1 MKNRIHF
8 IFTLFLLASLFLA
21 SCDIFDDEDYYD
33 DYENQPAAEES
44 YTEEEDD
51 EYDDEDE
58 YEPQPTRAPVSSGSG
73 IEGGRPGVIVY
84 DFGFRPDQHG
94 FSFENYGDDMDVT
107 NLTADEMRRLFG
119 DEVCSRISG
128 DQCTLTPPASQ
139 WMQQI
144 NEAMGG
150 GHCEGMAVLS
160 LMMYTG
166 QISVSD
172 FGGNYA
178 SELDISDE
186 ALQREIAYW
195 WATQATEPTA
205 NQIIRG
211 TPMEIMAKIEEM
223 DARGE
228 TYTIGIYKE
237 DFSGGH
243 AITPFG
249 IKSVEDGLYTIL
261 VYDNNYPGE
270 VRELL
275 IDERDNSWAY
285 EAAIN
290 PDVESELYTGNA
302 DTQTLDLTPT
312 SARLVTQECTFCANG
327 YGSLPGAKLAS
338 PAQAHNQIFLDGK
351 GRILIADDEGNR
363 LGYVDGKIVNE
374 IPGAYFNAYRMGFV
388 QEAPDPIYH
397 VPAGLDV
404 TVTIDG
410 STLDANSETDLVMIG
425 SGFFI
430 GIEEIILEP
439 GQVDTVYFFPADQ
452 MIIYETDADESPYIV
467 AGIENRDGADYY
479 FEVQGMD
486 MLGGG
491 EITVWLDTKEGDLLI
506 NTEKLQNEGDF
517 AFYMT
522 RITDELEET
531 FYAEGILLRAGAIVY
546 INYADWSDA
555 DPEGLYF
562 GIDLD
567 GDGEIDEEYV
577 ADDSSEE

>member
-1 MKNRIHF
+1 MKNRTHLLL
-8 IFTLFLLASLFLA
+8 TLLLLVSLALA
-21 SCDIFDDEDYYD
+21 SCDILDDDEYYD
-33 DYENQPAAEES
+33 DYEYDSES
-44 YTEEEDD
+44 GYSENYAEEEDTG
-51 EYDDEDE
+51 EYAV
-58 YEPQPTRAPVSSGSG
+58 QPTRAPVTSD
-73 IEGGRPGVIVY
+73 IQGGRPGVIVY

-94 FSFENYGDDMDVT
+94 FSFENYGDDIDVT

-128 DQCTLTPPASQ
+128 DQCTLTPPAKQ
-139 WMQQI
+139 WMKQV
-144 NEAMGG
+144 NDAMAG

-178 SELDISDE
+178 SELDINDE
-186 ALQREIAYW
+186 YLQREIAYW

-205 NQIIRG
+205 DSVIRG
-211 TPMEIMAKIEEM
+211 TPMEILAKIEEM

-249 IKSVEDGLYTIL
+249 VKSVEDGLYTIL

-290 PDVESELYTGNA
+290 PQVESEIYAGNA

-312 SARLVTQECTFCANG
+312 SARLVTQECTFCAEG

-338 PAQAHNQIFLDGK
+338 PAQTHNQIFLDGK
-351 GRILIADDEGNR
+351 GRILITDAQGNR

-374 IPGAYFNAYRMGFV
+374 IPGATFNAYRMGFV
-388 QEAPDPIYH
+388 QEAPDPIYSI
-397 VPAGLDV
+397 PAGLDV

-410 STLDANSETDLVMIG
+410 SSLDADSETDLVLIG
-425 SGFFI
+425 PGFTI
-430 GIEEIILEP
+430 GVEEIMLEP
-439 GQVDTVYFFPADQ
+439 GQVDTVRFFPTDQ
-452 MIIYETDADESPYIV
+452 MIIYETEADESPFIV
-467 AGIENRDGADYY
+467 VGVENRDGADYY

-491 EITVWLDTKEGDLLI
+491 EITVWLDTEEGDLLI
-506 NTEKLQNEGDF
+506 SAEKLKSEGDF
-517 AFYMT
+517 ALYLL
-522 RITDELEET
+522 RITDENDEE
-531 FYAEGILLRAGAIVY
+531 FYAEGIMLRAGATIY
-546 INYADWSDA
+546 INYAEWTAA
-555 DPEGLYF
+555 DPEGLY
-562 GIDLD
+562 IDVDLD
-567 GDGEIDEEYV
+567 GDGEIDDVY
-577 ADDSSEE
+577 DIHDSE

>member
-1 MKNRIHF
+1 MKNRIPF
-8 IFTLFLLASLFLA
+8 IFTLLLLASMLLA
-21 SCDIFDDEDYYD
+21 SCDIFDDEDYDYD
-33 DYENQPAAEES
+33 YDQESAAEQS
-44 YTEEEDD
+44 YSYDEEE
-51 EYDDEDE
+51 YEDE
-58 YEPQPTRAPVSSGSG
+58 YEPQPTRAPATSNGDLG
-73 IEGGRPGVIVY
+73 ERPGVIIY

-94 FSFENYGDDMDVT
+94 FSFENYGDEIDVT

-119 DEVCSRISG
+119 NQVCSRISD
-128 DQCTLTPPASQ
+128 DQCTLTPPANQ
-139 WMQQI
+139 WMKQI

-166 QISVSD
+166 QISATE

-178 SELDISDE
+178 SDLILGNE

-195 WATQATEPTA
+195 WATQATYPAADRT
-205 NQIIRG
+205 ITG
-211 TPMEIMAKIEEM
+211 TPMEILAKIEEM
-223 DARGE
+223 DAHGE

-290 PDVESELYTGNA
+290 PQVESEIYIGDA

-312 SARLVTQECTFCANG
+312 SGRLVTQECTFCTNG
-327 YGSLPGAKLAS
+327 YGSQPGAKLAS
-338 PAQAHNQIFLDGK
+338 LAQVHNQIFLDGK
-351 GRILIADDEGNR
+351 GRILITDDEGNR

-374 IPGAYFNAYRMGFV
+374 IPGASFTAYRMGFV
-388 QEAPDPIYH
+388 QEAPDPIYSI
-397 VPAGLDV
+397 PAGLNV

-425 SGFFI
+425 PGFFI

-439 GQVDTVYFFPADQ
+439 GQVDTVYFFPNDQ
-452 MIIYETDADESPYIV
+452 MIIYETESDESPFIV
-467 AGIENRDGADYY
+467 VGVEDRNGADYY

-486 MLGGG
+486 MIGGG
-491 EITVWLDTKEGDLLI
+491 EITVWLDSKEGDLLI
-506 NTEKLQNEGDF
+506 NTEKLTNEGDF

-546 INYADWSDA
+546 INYADWSES

-577 ADDSSEE
+577 IDDSWEDVEE

>member
-1 MKNRIHF
+1 MKNRIKF
-8 IFTLFLLASLFLA
+8 IFTLLLLTSLFLA

-44 YTEEEDD
+44 YNEEDNEEYEEE
-51 EYDDEDE
+51 E
-58 YEPQPTRAPVSSGSG
+58 YEPQPTSAPVSSGSG

-94 FSFENYGDDMDVT
+94 FSFENYGDDIDVT

-119 DEVCSRISG
+119 DQVCSRISG
-128 DQCTLTPPASQ
+128 DECTLTPPADQ

-166 QISVSD
+166 QISVSE

-195 WATQATEPTA
+195 WATQATYPA
-205 NQIIRG
+205 ADRVIRG

-290 PDVESELYTGNA
+290 PQVESELYTGNA

-312 SARLVTQECTFCANG
+312 SGRLVTQECSFCADG

-351 GRILIADDEGNR
+351 GRILITDDEGNR

-374 IPGAYFNAYRMGFV
+374 IPGAFFNAYRMGFV

-410 STLDANSETDLVMIG
+410 SSLDAESETDLVMIG

-439 GQVDTVYFFPADQ
+439 GQIDTVYFFPTDQ
-452 MIIYETDADESPYIV
+452 MIIYDTDADESPYIV

-522 RITDELEET
+522 RITEELEET

>member
-1 MKNRIHF
+1 MKNRISF
-8 IFTLFLLASLFLA
+8 ILTLLLLTSLLLA

-44 YTEEEDD
+44 YTEEDED
-51 EYDDEDE
+51 YDDE
-58 YEPQPTRAPVSSGSG
+58 YEPQPTRAPVTSDGN
-73 IEGGRPGVIVY
+73 IGGRPGVIVY

-94 FSFENYGDDMDVT
+94 FSFENYGDDIDVT

-128 DQCTLTPPASQ
+128 DQCTLTPPANQ

-166 QISVSD
+166 QISVSE

-178 SELDISDE
+178 SELDINDE

-205 NQIIRG
+205 NQVIRG

-290 PDVESELYTGNA
+290 PQVESEIYTGDA
-302 DTQTLDLTPT
+302 YTETLDLTPT

-351 GRILIADDEGNR
+351 GRILITDEQGNR

-374 IPGAYFNAYRMGFV
+374 IPGAFFNAYRMGFV
-388 QEAPDPIYH
+388 QEAPDPIYSI
-397 VPAGLDV
+397 PAGLDV

-410 STLDANSETDLVMIG
+410 STLDADSETDLVMIG
-425 SGFFI
+425 PGFFI

-439 GQVDTVYFFPADQ
+439 GQVDTVYFFPDDQ
-452 MIIYETDADESPYIV
+452 MIIYETDADESPFIV
-467 AGIENRDGADYY
+467 VGIEDPNGADYY
-479 FEVQGMD
+479 
-486 MLGGG
+486 
-491 EITVWLDTKEGDLLI
+491 
-506 NTEKLQNEGDF
+506 
-517 AFYMT
+517 
-522 RITDELEET
+522 
-531 FYAEGILLRAGAIVY
+531 
-546 INYADWSDA
+546 
-555 DPEGLYF
+555 
-562 GIDLD
+562 
-567 GDGEIDEEYV
+567 
-577 ADDSSEE
+577 